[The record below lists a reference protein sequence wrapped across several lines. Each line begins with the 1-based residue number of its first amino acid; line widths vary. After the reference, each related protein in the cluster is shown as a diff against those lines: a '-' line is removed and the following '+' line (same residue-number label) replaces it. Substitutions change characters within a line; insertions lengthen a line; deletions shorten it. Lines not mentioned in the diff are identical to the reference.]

1 MVAIYRRCGKIGRIE
16 MTRASE
22 LARDLEEIRRLVH
35 EAAETDRILPILD
48 AVIGMFITQSD
59 LERDARPSND
69 S

>member
-1 MVAIYRRCGKIGRIE
+1 

-48 AVIGMFITQSD
+48 AVIGLLITRSD